1 MAVITING
9 QGFNPSEMKITQSP
23 VSSADAGRD
32 QNAYMFPNKITDKW
46 KISLAFWN
54 PTPAETARI
63 LTAVKPE
70 TVNVQF
76 TNPQTNTLQTI
87 SCYSGDKTM
96 DVKWW
101 TMNSKRYG
109 KVSFNL
115 IER

>member
-32 QNAYMFPNKITDKW
+32 QTAYMWPNQITQKW
-46 KISLAFWN
+46 KLALSFWN
-54 PTPAETARI
+54 PTPEETSRI
-63 LTAVKPE
+63 LSSIKPE
-70 TVNVQF
+70 TVSVQF
-76 TNPQTNTLQTI
+76 TNPETNSLQTI
-87 SCYSGDKTM
+87 YCYSGDKTM

-109 KVSFNL
+109 KVSFSL

>member
-23 VSSADAGRD
+23 VSSSDAGRD
-32 QNAYMFPNKITDKW
+32 QTAYMWPNQITQKW
-46 KISLAFWN
+46 KLALSFWN
-54 PTPAETARI
+54 PTPEETSRI
-63 LTAVKPE
+63 LSSIKPE
-70 TVNVQF
+70 TVSVQF
-76 TNPQTNTLQTI
+76 TNPETNSLQTI
-87 SCYSGDKTM
+87 YCYSGDKTM

-109 KVSFNL
+109 KVSFSL

>member
-23 VSSADAGRD
+23 VSAPDAGRD
-32 QNAYMFPNKITDKW
+32 QDAYMFPNKITDKW
-46 KISLAFWN
+46 KISLSFWN

-63 LTAVKPE
+63 LSAVKPE

-76 TNPQTNTLQTI
+76 TNPLTNSLQTI
-87 SCYSGDKTM
+87 QCYSGDKTM

-101 TMNSKRYG
+101 RTNNKRYG